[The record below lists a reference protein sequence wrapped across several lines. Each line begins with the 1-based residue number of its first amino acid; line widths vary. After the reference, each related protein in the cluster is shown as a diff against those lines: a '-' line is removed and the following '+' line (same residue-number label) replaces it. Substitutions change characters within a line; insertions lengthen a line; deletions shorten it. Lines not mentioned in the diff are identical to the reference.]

1 MPKVT
6 TYRCSR
12 CSYKSKDKTK
22 VGKHIKLHNVLSAQK
37 NDFDESSQSQDLNGG
52 ISVGSP
58 QKLKKE
64 KSVPKISKKQKPDS
78 RSSKKRK
85 PVSKNDPNEVSPASE
100 DEAQVGLESLFSDGQ
115 KVYLATLE
123 SQLEL
128 VDAQKTCLAEW
139 YSENSELS
147 DSQKKFRT
155 EWEIRES
162 EVSDAKRE
170 CMEKW
175 ENGELTL
182 SDPQKKCLAKWK
194 YQSVLSEA
202 EKKYKAKLDS
212 KDADPSEA
220 RKKNDSKVKSQSGLS
235 DAQKKRLETLEY
247 QSEILGAYDRYL
259 TTLESFLEPTAE
271 YLHQHDPSISPSKL
285 SKYDPSISPSK
296 LSKYDP
302 SISPSKLSK
311 YDPSISP
318 GKLSKYDPSI
328 SPGKLS
334 RSNLSRTRPLDTSVF
349 SLSKVPVNKT
359 KLNDTQFKAETTPS
373 VSNVLQTEAQSV
385 SETSEIGHMGETG
398 CLSGAL
404 PLTQFE
410 GERESLEEIR
420 HRFYM
425 DRMKVNEDTVQ
436 VKEEVMDCKHPQQ
449 SAPLVPVF
457 PLDPAPSLEHA
468 NWRRSVLGTAY
479 SNLGTAYSNPS
490 KNGQTKTK
498 SKRRAKILIDTR
510 CSWKENEQA
519 EIIPELVSEE
529 QAKIIPEVV
538 HKGCSPPENPEK
550 RSKIEEGPASKSQI
564 LDKVG
569 YLKKLDTG
577 NVSCKINQDT
587 ARSFKKGLL
596 ESASVMSDPSG
607 SIPDKKAT
615 VLNNETKKLR
625 SKTSTSEP
633 TDSPFSSPMVNP
645 PPFTSQPST
654 IPGTSVEVCSTRLIP
669 LTQPPLVTPLVPV
682 TAILH
687 TNMINFV
694 NIPVTVFSVPSA
706 PLLVP
711 VTVQS
716 RTTSYPNL
724 TVMSLDRSRDTAPQ
738 AALPSTNQ
746 FKSDGDS
753 TKSVQ
758 TSKVKIDSEAS
769 SSAVSTE
776 LIETEQSTSSIVGE
790 LSMEKTENQPTPS
803 NSSQS
808 KPEPMKH
815 SGLIMRP
822 NCDNV
827 MALSS
832 STDSSDTEGA
842 SNLVQSED
850 STPNLVQ
857 SKDSTS
863 NLVQSETCSVSSRSR
878 VVWANKPSQPTVK
891 ISKPSNS
898 SQMSH
903 NSSQMSHN
911 SSQMS
916 HYSSQMSHKSCHS
929 SQRDASRPGD
939 NCMTTKPS
947 PSQPSGGVLVD
958 DPSQSSEQTVHN
970 FSPHDFPPHSPE
982 DLGNSSELDRVS
994 TREEINDLKSMLRN
1008 VIKMMND
1015 TSSLVQKIT
1024 HKVTKLE
1031 TKLQR

>member
-37 NDFDESSQSQDLNGG
+37 SDIDKSSQSQDVNRE

-85 PVSKNDPNEVSPASE
+85 PVSKNDPNDISPASE

-115 KVYLATLE
+115 KIYLATLE

-155 EWEIRES
+155 EWEIQES

-182 SDPQKKCLAKWK
+182 SDLQKKSLAKWK

-202 EKKYKAKLDS
+202 QKKYKAKLAS

-220 RKKNDSKVKSQSGLS
+220 RKENESKVKSQTGLS
-235 DAQKKRLETLEY
+235 NAQKKRLEILEY

-259 TTLESFLEPTAE
+259 TTLESFSEPAMD
-271 YLHQHDPSISPSKL
+271 H
-285 SKYDPSISPSK
+285 YDPSISPS
-296 LSKYDP
+296 
-302 SISPSKLSK
+302 
-311 YDPSISP
+311 
-318 GKLSKYDPSI
+318 
-328 SPGKLS
+328 KLS

-349 SLSKVPVNKT
+349 PLAKVPINKT
-359 KLNDTQFKAETTPS
+359 KLNDTQFKAETSPS
-373 VSNVLQTEAQSV
+373 ESNVLQTEAPSI
-385 SETSEIGHMGETG
+385 SKTSDIEHVGHTG
-398 CLSGAL
+398 CLSQTLPGAL
-404 PLTQFE
+404 SLTQFE
-410 GERESLEEIR
+410 EERESLEEIR
-420 HRFYM
+420 NRYYM
-425 DRMKVNEDTVQ
+425 DRMKVSEDTVQ

-449 SAPLVPVF
+449 SAPLPPVF
-457 PLDPAPSLEHA
+457 PLTPAPKSKPA

-479 SNLGTAYSNPS
+479 SNLGTAYSKPS
-490 KNGQTKTK
+490 KNSQTKTK

-510 CSWKENEQA
+510 SSWKENEQA

-529 QAKIIPEVV
+529 QAGIIPEMV
-538 HKGCSPPENPEK
+538 HKGCSSPENPKK
-550 RSKIEEGPASKSQI
+550 RSKIEEGPASKSGI

-569 YLKKLDTG
+569 YLNKLDTG

-607 SIPDKKAT
+607 SISDKKAT
-615 VLNNETKKLR
+615 ILNNEPKKLP
-625 SKTSTSEP
+625 SKTSEP
-633 TDSPFSSPMVNP
+633 TENPVSSPTVNP

-654 IPGTSVEVCSTRLIP
+654 PPGTSIEVCSPRLIP

-682 TAILH
+682 TTILQ
-687 TNMINFV
+687 TNMI
-694 NIPVTVFSVPSA
+694 IPVTVFSVPPP

-716 RTTSYPNL
+716 QACPNL
-724 TVMSLDRSRDTAPQ
+724 TVMPRDRKRDTAPQ
-738 AALPSTNQ
+738 RILPKTTHL
-746 FKSDGDS
+746 KSGGDS

-758 TSKVKIDSEAS
+758 PLKVKTDSEVS
-769 SSAVSTE
+769 SLAVSTE
-776 LIETEQSTSSIVGE
+776 FIETNHSSTSSIFGE
-790 LSMEKTENQPTPS
+790 LTKEKIANQPTPS

-822 NCDNV
+822 NCNNV

-842 SNLVQSED
+842 SSLVQSEDSTPNLVQQEDSTPNLVQSED

-857 SKDSTS
+857 SEDSTPNLVQSEDSTS
-863 NLVQSETCSVSSRSR
+863 NLVQSEACSVSSRSR

-891 ISKPSNS
+891 FSKPSNS

-903 NSSQMSHN
+903 NW
-911 SSQMS
+911 
-916 HYSSQMSHKSCHS
+916 SQMSHKSCHS

-947 PSQPSGGVLVD
+947 PPEPSGGVLVD

-970 FSPHDFPPHSPE
+970 FPPHNFPPHSSE
-982 DLGNSSELDRVS
+982 DLGNSSELDHRS

-1008 VIKMMND
+1008 VTKMMND

-1031 TKLQR
+1031 SKLLR